1 MVSVAAS
8 PETQIHPKDVHR
20 NFSPRL
26 DFIDGLRGF
35 ACLYVVVYHL
45 FLLWPVSSH
54 EATSTK
60 SILIDVLTRI
70 SAFGNVGVDIFLA
83 LSGFCLFYPLCRRA
97 QNYQAVPKIDLG
109 RYAQRRARRIA
120 PPYIAA
126 LIIFAILPVWGFWA
140 RMVYPAPTV
149 VSLILHALF
158 LHNLTPGTIL
168 GIDSPLWSLALE
180 AQLYVLFPLLVFGF
194 RRLGPVRLAAL
205 AVAVSFTYRELAWYV
220 LGARSASFGEQF
232 TLMNAV
238 PGRFHEFV
246 LGMCAAFVLTR
257 SFDEETR
264 GKFSIRLSSVL
275 CILIGLVLA
284 YVSDKHWG
292 EYSPLTSL
300 FWGLL
305 AFGLILGAAQSSIFP
320 LRVFGY
326 RPLVQVGLISY
337 SIYLIHEPLLRVTG
351 AYARGFG
358 IAPALALGTIIVV
371 LAPVLLGA
379 SLLFY
384 RLFEMPFLTSG
395 PRAVLRPTNP
405 RFASEPPPPLA
416 SGGR

>member
-45 FLLWPVSSH
+45 FLLWPVSS
-54 EATSTK
+54 
-60 SILIDVLTRI
+60 
-70 SAFGNVGVDIFLA
+70 N
-83 LSGFCLFYPLCRRA
+83 
-97 QNYQAVPKIDLG
+97 
-109 RYAQRRARRIA
+109 
-120 PPYIAA
+120 
-126 LIIFAILPVWGFWA
+126 
-140 RMVYPAPTV
+140 
-149 VSLILHALF
+149 
-158 LHNLTPGTIL
+158 
-168 GIDSPLWSLALE
+168 
-180 AQLYVLFPLLVFGF
+180 
-194 RRLGPVRLAAL
+194 
-205 AVAVSFTYRELAWYV
+205 
-220 LGARSASFGEQF
+220 
-232 TLMNAV
+232 
-238 PGRFHEFV
+238 
-246 LGMCAAFVLTR
+246 
-257 SFDEETR
+257 
-264 GKFSIRLSSVL
+264 
-275 CILIGLVLA
+275 
-284 YVSDKHWG
+284 
-292 EYSPLTSL
+292 LTSL